1 MDCGDLLA
9 PTNGSVTLTGT
20 VEGSVANYTCDE
32 GFLPDESVVRM
43 CGSNGMW
50 SGSTP
55 QCEGELDGLKSRRTK
70 MISLKCRSD
79 RLW

>member
-9 PTNGSVTLTGT
+9 PINGSVTLNGT
-20 VEGSVANYTCDE
+20 VEGSIANYTCNE
-32 GFLPDESVVRM
+32 GFSLDGPVVRM

-55 QCEGELDGLKSRRTK
+55 QCEGEFEVS
-70 MISLKCRSD
+70 
-79 RLW
+79 

>member
-9 PTNGSVTLTGT
+9 PINGSVTLNGT
-20 VEGSVANYTCDE
+20 VEGSIANYTCDE
-32 GFLPDESVVRM
+32 GFLLDGPVVRM

-55 QCEGELDGLKSRRTK
+55 QCEGEFEGLMNRVYQNDFFE
-70 MISLKCRSD
+70 M
-79 RLW
+79 